1 MIGLASMMRSPSTL
15 SIRRSTP
22 CVDGCCGP
30 KLSSISWTSKSVWA
44 PGATSVVSPV
54 ALDAAAGAE
63 ALAAATRSARYAAS
77 SFSAWEILSSVM
89 RSSQET
95 TLRLGS
101 SFGGPPPSGH
111 SSG

>member
-1 MIGLASMMRSPSTL
+1 MRL
-15 SIRRSTP
+15 
-22 CVDGCCGP
+22 C
-30 KLSSISWTSKSVWA
+30 
-44 PGATSVVSPV
+44 
-54 ALDAAAGAE
+54 AAAAD
-63 ALAAATRSARYAAS
+63 ACAFARSAKYAAS
-77 SFSAWEILSSVM
+77 SFSAWEILSSLM